1 MTKLKEYIVKKGLKQ
16 TYVAGKISMTA
27 ANFNNLVQGKTAMPA
42 DILVE
47 LMKTLSCEAHEIY
60 DKWPVKEQESVAA

>member
-1 MTKLKEYIVKKGLKQ
+1 MTHLEKYLNDHGIKQ
-16 TYVAGKISMTA
+16 KWVAGKIGMDESQ
-27 ANFNNLVQGKTAMPA
+27 FCRIVSGDRRMPA
-42 DILVE
+42 DVLVE